1 MSSSIN
7 VRKATLDDIEAVA
20 DLYMENSNPRWTN
33 LTSQGMRDGIRELVS
48 DPGKGYQ
55 VVVEAEGIIV
65 GLLRV
70 APEWSPYRQSTFW
83 WVENVYVIPEWRRKG
98 IYTRMHEFIYE
109 AARQDR
115 SICGIRLYTD
125 EDNYGARKT
134 YVKVGMLGH
143 MTEQFE
149 IDFVFGPHKRD

>member
-1 MSSSIN
+1 MSSSII

-20 DLYMENSNPRWTN
+20 DLYMENSNQRWSA
-33 LTSQGMRDGIRELVS
+33 LTSEAMKDGIRQLIS
-48 DPGKGYQ
+48 DPDKGYQ
-55 VVVEAEGIIV
+55 VVAEAEGMIV

-70 APEWSPYRQSTFW
+70 APEWNPYRQGTFW

-98 IYTRMHEFIYE
+98 IYTRMHDFIYA
-109 AARQDR
+109 AARLDN

-125 EDNYGARKT
+125 EDNCAARKT
-134 YVKVGMLGH
+134 YVKLGMLGH

-149 IDFVFGPHKRD
+149 IDFVFGPHKRY

>member
-1 MSSSIN
+1 MNSLIN
-7 VRKATLDDIEAVA
+7 VRKAIPDDIDAVV
-20 DLYMENSNPRWTN
+20 DLYMENANPRWATLTN
-33 LTSQGMRDGIRELVS
+33 ETMKDGIRQLIS
-48 DPGKGYQ
+48 DPEKGYQ
-55 VVVEAEGIIV
+55 VVAEAEGTIV

-70 APEWSPYRQSTFW
+70 APEWSPYRQGTFW
-83 WVENVYVIPEWRRKG
+83 WVENVYVIPKWRRKG
-98 IYTRMHEFIYE
+98 IYTRMHNFIYE
-109 AARQDR
+109 AARLDN

-149 IDFVFGPHKRD
+149 IDFVFGPHKRY